1 LIRLQYY
8 CYILLTVC
16 PRDLTALFVE
26 SAEPGGKI
34 NTVIRLRRFVLALIY
49 LITGTIFGLL
59 FLEAI
64 LRCNPTLLQRGLALP
79 FPVDHPLTIQTYDVR
94 YSDADVFHWRP
105 DLIRPVPEAADWLE
119 SHVIFETDEFGFRNS
134 GPIPPDVDAVVLGRS
149 ISLAG
154 HLAQPW
160 PDLLAGRLNW
170 QVFNLSQPGSGVQV
184 KRSYLERFGLPRRPR
199 WVIVEVVP
207 SIDLLGDHTAP
218 SSISRQ
224 MVVPV
229 LQQLARRWLPNQPVA
244 ADRAIYPLPVDILGR
259 TIDLT
264 CCLHYLDFFSLDRQT
279 LEQSR
284 DWANYRT
291 ELLKI
296 VDAARSNNTC
306 VALLY
311 APTKPDVYFP
321 IALDPNQ
328 LNPALRDILPFH
340 LDPDGWVGPDP
351 GGVLSIGD
359 IRQNALVG
367 RDLVKSFARENDL
380 TWIDPNDAL
389 VQSILEGQDPF
400 LVYDSHWNQLGHQ
413 IVAGVVAEAL
423 QEAACP

>member
-1 LIRLQYY
+1 
-8 CYILLTVC
+8 
-16 PRDLTALFVE
+16 
-26 SAEPGGKI
+26 
-34 NTVIRLRRFVLALIY
+34 
-49 LITGTIFGLL
+49 
-59 FLEAI
+59 
-64 LRCNPTLLQRGLALP
+64 
-79 FPVDHPLTIQTYDVR
+79 
-94 YSDADVFHWRP
+94 
-105 DLIRPVPEAADWLE
+105 
-119 SHVIFETDEFGFRNS
+119 
-134 GPIPPDVDAVVLGRS
+134 
-149 ISLAG
+149 
-154 HLAQPW
+154 
-160 PDLLAGRLNW
+160 
-170 QVFNLSQPGSGVQV
+170 
-184 KRSYLERFGLPRRPR
+184 
-199 WVIVEVVP
+199 
-207 SIDLLGDHTAP
+207 
-218 SSISRQ
+218 
-224 MVVPV
+224 
-229 LQQLARRWLPNQPVA
+229 
-244 ADRAIYPLPVDILGR
+244 
-259 TIDLT
+259 
-264 CCLHYLDFFSLDRQT
+264 
-279 LEQSR
+279 
-284 DWANYRT
+284 
-291 ELLKI
+291 
-296 VDAARSNNTC
+296 